1 MPNYTLTYSQGVQG
15 WPSFYSY
22 EPHWMIGM
30 NNFFYTFGTEKDP
43 ITGNAITGGNIYRHN
58 SNTANRN
65 NYYGFQYTSK
75 LISVFNDSPLENKI
89 FKTLNLESDLPWDAT
104 MQTDIQATGFIEAP
118 WFDKKEGAW
127 FAFVRNTGQDLIQT
141 PPPPGT
147 TVAPITTYALR
158 SLNGIGRSTA
168 ITGPAAALVVDF
180 SISPLISIGSIISVG
195 DAFYYSLPPYDSP
208 ILMGLVTNINVDLPG
223 GINQVVVDTTITGGS
238 IPGISDPYCLYI
250 KDSVA
255 ESHGVLGHYCQ
266 FELENDSI
274 VATELF
280 AVESDVMKSFP

>member
-43 ITGNAITGGNIYRHN
+43 ITGNPITGGNIYRHN
-58 SNTANRN
+58 SNTEGRN
-65 NYYGFQYTSK
+65 TFYGFRYKSQ
-75 LISVFNDSPLENKI
+75 LISVFNDLPLQNKL
-89 FKTLNLESDLPWDAT
+89 FKTINLESDNPWSAT
-104 MQTDIQATGFIEAP
+104 LETDIQTSETIDYT
-118 WFDKKEGAW
+118 WFEKKEASW
-127 FAFVRNTGQDLIQT
+127 FAFVRNTTASPAD
-141 PPPPGT
+141 
-147 TVAPITTYALR
+147 VSEYALR

-195 DAFYYSLPPYDSP
+195 DGFYYSLPPTYETP
-208 ILMGLVTNINVDLPG
+208 VFMGNVVAVNIDLPA
-223 GINQVVVDTTITGGS
+223 GINQVVVDTTVAGGS
-238 IPGISDPYCLYI
+238 IPAISDPYCFYI
-250 KDSVA
+250 KNGTA

-266 FELENDSI
+266 FTIELPTSVSS

-280 AVESDVMKSFP
+280 AVESSIMKSFP

>member
-1 MPNYTLTYSQGVQG
+1 MADYTLTYSNGVQG

-22 EPHWMIGM
+22 VPHWMIGM

-58 SNTANRN
+58 TNSVRN

-75 LISVFNDSPLENKI
+75 LTSVFNDSPLENKI

-104 MQTDIQATGFIEAP
+104 MQTDIQVSGFIEAA

-127 FAFVRNTGQDLIQT
+127 FAFVRNSGQDLI
-141 PPPPGT
+141 PPGT
-147 TVAPITTYALR
+147 TPAGTAQYSLR
-158 SLNGIGRSTA
+158 SLNGIGRGTA
-168 ITGPAAALVVDF
+168 VSGPAAATVVDF
-180 SISPLISIGSIISVG
+180 SITPLIEIGSILSVG
-195 DAFYYSLPPYDSP
+195 DAFYYALPPYDTP
-208 ILMGLVTNINVDLPG
+208 VLMGTVSSINVNLPG
-223 GINQVVVDTTITGGS
+223 GINQVVVDTTIAGGS
-238 IPGISDPYCLYI
+238 VPPIADPYYLYI
-250 KDSVA
+250 KDSIA

-266 FELENDSI
+266 FELENDAT

-280 AVESDVMKSFP
+280 VAESDVMKSFP